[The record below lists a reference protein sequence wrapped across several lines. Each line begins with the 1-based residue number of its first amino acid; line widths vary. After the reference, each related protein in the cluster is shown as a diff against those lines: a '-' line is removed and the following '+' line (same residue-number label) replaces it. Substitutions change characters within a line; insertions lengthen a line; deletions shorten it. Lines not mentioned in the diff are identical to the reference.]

1 MSYNVANM
9 GDIEDEEEDSQESRL
24 RVCSSKEPS
33 PEEADDPSPP
43 SSPLPR
49 SHSPPSSG
57 VIKSEAVSWPSL
69 TMSQPPVMPI
79 PPHVLSELMSSVEG
93 PVSLQTS
100 SSSSAGTRPSSP
112 PPPAPPT
119 SHRHRSSLPV
129 QLKSKERS
137 HTGSFRPIEPR
148 VSLQSP
154 SLSLKPLPLSR
165 LSDQRQPRT
174 NSETRIVTSQLTDS
188 VKQNEVH
195 RIVLPQHPLPNVKK
209 K

>member
-1 MSYNVANM
+1 M

-49 SHSPPSSG
+49 SHSPPASG
-57 VIKSEAVSWPSL
+57 VIKSETVSWPSL

-93 PVSLQTS
+93 PVSLQTTS
-100 SSSSAGTRPSSP
+100 SSSTRPSSP
-112 PPPAPPT
+112 PPPAPPP
-119 SHRHRSSLPV
+119 SHRQRTSLPV

-148 VSLQSP
+148 ASLQSP

-165 LSDQRQPRT
+165 LSDHRQPRT
-174 NSETRIVTSQLTDS
+174 NSETRIANSQLPNS
-188 VKQNEVH
+188 VRQNEVH